1 MRIAI
6 ILFAGLLLSAALI
19 IQPVIAAEPVQDK
32 ATEAAKDTV
41 AASQPT
47 QSTTGAY
54 EYMGL
59 NRRDPFTSL
68 IEKKGGAKV
77 KGRTPLES
85 YETAEMRVIAIL
97 WTNKKYSAV
106 LSMPDG
112 KSYTAY
118 AGNKVGVNGGHISKI
133 TNDTVFIA
141 DRVKDARGKLSPQER
156 VLKLRMEEE

>member
-1 MRIAI
+1 MRTAL
-6 ILFAGLLLSAALI
+6 ILFAGLFLAAALT
-19 IQPVIAAEPVQDK
+19 IQPVIAAEPVQDG
-32 ATEAAKDTV
+32 ASEAAKDKV
-41 AASQPT
+41 AAPQTAQPM
-47 QSTTGAY
+47 SGAH
-54 EYMGL
+54 EYTGL

-97 WTNKKYSAV
+97 WMGKKYSAV

-118 AGNKVGVNGGHISKI
+118 EGNKVGVNGGLIRKI